1 MDKIW
6 VLIAVIVVVII
17 LIVVIIMPNSDKLL
31 NLGTSANSKT
41 AVLDS
46 VINDSSIT
54 VGASVRQI
62 MQQAKKQ
69 GPGFLVDPNTNSDLI
84 TTVGDGAVD
93 FRDSGMYQTGRLYV
107 VVNYLPTANGTYK
120 QTANIQ
126 DIMDNATFKQTKRL
140 DANGKINR
148 ITFTQVDQGN

>member
-69 GPGFLVDPNTNSDLI
+69 GAGFLVDGSSGL
-84 TTVGDGAVD
+84 TTSAGNGAVD
-93 FRDSGMYQTGRLYV
+93 FTDSGTYQTGRLYV
-107 VVNYLPTANGTYK
+107 VVNYLPTANGTYA
-120 QTANIQ
+120 QTTNIQ